1 VAVDK
6 NCKKNAVSAEEA
18 GWSGPGAGWS
28 GRVRMIRVEVR
39 MIRPGQQR
47 SGTARDEHKNG
58 AKSRVSRILDGFRGG
73 DGGEKLD
80 PLVAKQIHG
89 ANPTK
94 FHHTNK
100 SQKILGGIFGGEFS
114 D

>member
-1 VAVDK
+1 MNTK
-6 NCKKNAVSAEEA
+6 T
-18 GWSGPGAGWS
+18 GA
-28 GRVRMIRVEVR
+28 
-39 MIRPGQQR
+39 
-47 SGTARDEHKNG
+47 N
-58 AKSRVSRILDGFRGG
+58 SRVSRILDGFRGG

-100 SQKILGGIFGGEFS
+100 SQKNLGGYFWWGIFGLGRKTTKS
-114 D
+114 S